1 MALLDAAAVKE
12 FVRELQGSTA
22 LDTLAAQVGLEAQA
36 LISAY
41 LGWPPKTAGGAPD
54 CESGT
59 FMLYTHLGAAKIRRL
74 DSTRLRFPVRPV
86 TAVASVYD
94 SSDRTYGAGDLV
106 ASSDYTLLG
115 DEGLLVLAGGAVHS
129 AWGSTLGAIKA
140 TVTAGYTSIAASHPL
155 LYQAMGG
162 LAARIYADRH
172 AGGVTQA
179 SRGGGSETRPPIDI
193 PEGIRRQLQ
202 AYRLHR
208 SPYDPAFPRAWERQ
222 RPKANDQ

>member
-12 FVRELQGSTA
+12 FVRELLGSTA
-22 LDTLAAQVGLEAQA
+22 LDSVAAQVGIEAQA
-36 LISAY
+36 LVSAY

-59 FMLYTHLGAAKIRRL
+59 FVIYTHLGVAKIRRL
-74 DSTRLRFPVRPV
+74 DSTRLRLPVRPV
-86 TAVASVYD
+86 TAVASIYD
-94 SSDRTYGAGDLV
+94 SSDRSYGAGDLV

-115 DEGLLVLAGGAVHS
+115 DEGLIVLDGDAAHS

-140 TVTAGYTSIAASHPL
+140 TVTAGYTSIATTHPL

-172 AGGVTQA
+172 AAGVTQA
-179 SRGGGSETRPPIDI
+179 SRGSGSETRPPIDI

-202 AYRLHR
+202 VYRLHR
-208 SPYDPAFPRAWERQ
+208 SPYDADFPRAWETQ
-222 RPKANDQ
+222 RPRRAD